1 MKTLIAAAAAA
12 VALTA
17 PAFAQITD
25 VEAHFASEF
34 TSNDAKIYDGVP
46 GNVTDRALE
55 LHAQIFAEDESNN
68 RSLVPA
74 ADDLRF
80 STRGVVNDVA
90 ADLLAQIKA
99 ESLEDE

>member
-17 PAFAQITD
+17 PAFAQVTD

-46 GNVTDRALE
+46 GNVTDRAVE
-55 LHAQIFAEDESNN
+55 LHAGIYAEDETNN
-68 RSLVPA
+68 RGFSLE
-74 ADDLRF
+74 ADDVRF

-90 ADLLAQIKA
+90 ADIFAQLA
-99 ESLEDE
+99 EEDRDND